1 MDFQGFQRQQRLRM
15 FPSCSEFQRL
25 CLLLIVWVGAKH
37 RYMQD
42 LLMFDNDHGS
52 FAEGGSEKEKVM
64 CRLKALNNG
73 TWDKF
78 QSCCYFC
85 DVNLAEKHK

>member
-1 MDFQGFQRQQRLRM
+1 MEFQGFQRQQCLRM

-25 CLLLIVWVGAKH
+25 CLALIVWVGAKN
-37 RYMQD
+37 RCMQD
-42 LLMFDNDHGS
+42 LLMFDNDHGNI
-52 FAEGGSEKEKVM
+52 AEAGSEKEKVT

-73 TWDKF
+73 TWERF
-78 QSCCYFC
+78 QSYCYFC